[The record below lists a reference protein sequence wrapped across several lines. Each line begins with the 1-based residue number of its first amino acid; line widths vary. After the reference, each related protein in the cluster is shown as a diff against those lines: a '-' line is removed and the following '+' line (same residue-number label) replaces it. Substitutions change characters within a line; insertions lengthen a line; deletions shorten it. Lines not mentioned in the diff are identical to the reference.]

1 MKKVNLV
8 IQLRQQIITKGAC
21 INCTTVQTNC
31 INCTWNEL
39 RRLEMLVERALTL
52 ELTPSPEDSVTR
64 EASERT
70 QVSEVSILGAD

>member
-8 IQLRQQIITKGAC
+8 IKLREMITKG
-21 INCTTVQTNC
+21 VY

-52 ELTPSPEDSVTR
+52 ELTPSPEESVTR

-70 QVSEVSILGAD
+70 QVSEVSILGADRAEF

>member
-8 IQLRQQIITKGAC
+8 IKLREMITKG
-21 INCTTVQTNC
+21 VY

-52 ELTPSPEDSVTR
+52 ELTPSPEESVTR